1 MKKTLNDILNDFNTS
16 NLSKVADGE
25 MPDPNMLAGMQAQP
39 MPAQPMQ
46 AQPMQAQP
54 IQAQPVPI
62 GSPAEAQAMAEQ
74 EAMAQAQAATNAA
87 NAEIAAQKAK
97 EDAVTNAAQALVSA
111 EQEKQM
117 AMQTLNQVA
126 ADAIN
131 TENAAIAKEAA
142 DFGTIA
148 GNAMADSFYSRMYM
162 QDTLNNMYSNSYDA
176 VSNMLDKQASGE
188 YEVSMYAENAYAETE
203 NLLNNYELTK
213 HASAVYDEVN
223 AYLDSLDTAT
233 LASNAYEAVN
243 NIY

>member
-1 MKKTLNDILNDFNTS
+1 MGYSINNIAI
-16 NLSKVADGE
+16 SK
-25 MPDPNMLAGMQAQP
+25 AQP
-39 MPAQPMQ
+39 EYKIATVD
-46 AQPMQAQP
+46 
-54 IQAQPVPI
+54 IQKIV
-62 GSPAEAQAMAEQ
+62 
-74 EAMAQAQAATNAA
+74 A
-87 NAEIAAQKAK
+87 NSTEIKSLK
-97 EDAVTNAAQALVSA
+97 A

-176 VSNMLDKQASGE
+176 VSDMLDKQASGE

-213 HASAVYDEVN
+213 HASIVYDEVN

-233 LASNAYEAVN
+233 LASIAYDAVN